1 MLTEG
6 NFTLFWNELPADLLP
21 WCLRRHDDDRVML
34 LVVQAAPLFT
44 TLMQRAMELIRGC
57 GCLPDTGCP
66 GCVQHTDCGEY
77 NAVISKVCHVLCS
90 LAVRLALMWRSWRR
104 TEQQIPALL

>member
-1 MLTEG
+1 MSCLLTCWRPVYDG
-6 NFTLFWNELPADLLP
+6 TTTVCWLL
-21 WCLRRHDDDRVML
+21 
-34 LVVQAAPLFT
+34 QAAPLFT

-77 NAVISKVCHVLCS
+77 NAVISKVPLPLQFGWSC
-90 LAVRLALMWRSWRR
+90 RR
-104 TEQQIPALL
+104 CR